1 MSNIN
6 NWNSYGVFCM
16 AMSLKNINTRELDIL
31 FTTAIHKYDS
41 FIESE
46 FNDINKPEIEC
57 INDFV
62 KFYNL

>member
-1 MSNIN
+1 
-6 NWNSYGVFCM
+6 M